1 MTATMPAVDL
11 GRYARQVIHPAVGE
25 EGQRRLAGARA
36 LLVGCGALG
45 THIADTLARAGVG
58 SLRVVDRDFVELNN
72 LQRQV
77 LFDEGDLARG
87 LPKAIAAAD
96 KLARVNST
104 IAVEPVVDDVN
115 AGNIAD
121 LIAGV
126 DVIVDGT
133 DNFETRYLLNDAA
146 ARAGIPW
153 VYGGVLASYGM
164 TMTVIPGDTACLRCV
179 FPDPPAPG
187 SAPTCDTAG
196 VLGPAVA
203 AIAAIQ
209 ATEALKLLLG
219 ARDEVNRDLLSIDVW
234 RLSFDRLPVRRTPGC
249 PTCGDGERVYPFLE
263 YGASSR
269 TTTLCGRNAVQVTP
283 NPPAALALPA
293 LAARLGSAGAVSH
306 NQHLL
311 RFRTGDHELVI
322 FPTGRAI
329 VHGTDDPAVARSL
342 YARYVGS

>member
-1 MTATMPAVDL
+1 
-11 GRYARQVIHPAVGE
+11 
-25 EGQRRLAGARA
+25 
-36 LLVGCGALG
+36 
-45 THIADTLARAGVG
+45 
-58 SLRVVDRDFVELNN
+58 
-72 LQRQV
+72 
-77 LFDEGDLARG
+77 
-87 LPKAIAAAD
+87 
-96 KLARVNST
+96 
-104 IAVEPVVDDVN
+104 
-115 AGNIAD
+115 
-121 LIAGV
+121 V

-146 ARAGIPW
+146 ARAGLPW